1 MKLNRTNIVLV
12 TLILIILV
20 QSIVLVFRT
29 GRSNPQT
36 NDVQALKEQVK
47 VKESQ
52 VKFWEEQANDYKTLA
67 DKAIAKSDSLEK
79 LKPIVKHFY
88 HETYKFIPSASNKQ
102 LDSLIRSNW

>member
-1 MKLNRTNIVLV
+1 MKLSRTDIVLV

-36 NDVQALKEQVK
+36 NDVQALKDQVK

-88 HETYKFIPSASNKQ
+88 HETYKFIPSAGNKQ